1 MEKSYFVRMFS
12 REDYVRIWELSQR
25 HSFVWQNKEVLDELL
40 QYKNPMGWI
49 IGVNMKPRTMRVIRG
64 ITVCAA
70 CVSSVGDRL
79 VKIGDIEALLD
90 KTVNKKS

>member
-1 MEKSYFVRMFS
+1 MENSYIVRMFR

-25 HSFVWQNKEVLDELL
+25 HSFVWENKEVLDELL
-40 QYKNPMGWI
+40 RYKNPMGWI
-49 IGVNMKPRTMRVIRG
+49 IGVNMKRRTMLVIRG

-90 KTVNKKS
+90 KTATK